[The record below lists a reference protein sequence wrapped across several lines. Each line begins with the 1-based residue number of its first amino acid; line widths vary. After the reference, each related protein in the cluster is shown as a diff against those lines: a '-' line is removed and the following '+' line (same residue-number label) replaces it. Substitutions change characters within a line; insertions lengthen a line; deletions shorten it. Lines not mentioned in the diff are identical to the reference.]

1 MDYLKEKQEA
11 IDAGK
16 RALRSLKEA
25 RSQISGAKGLG
36 IWDLLGGGTFVS
48 IAKHFKINNA
58 KNALSEARYNLQI
71 FNRELRD
78 LSMDLDIGIGDFL
91 TVFDIMDSF
100 FADVLV
106 QVRLGDA
113 AQKIDEAIFKV
124 EAVLAKIQYY
134 S

>member
-1 MDYLKEKQEA
+1 MDYTKEKQEA
-11 IDAGK
+11 IEAGQ

-25 RSQISGAKGLG
+25 QRQISGAKGLG
-36 IWDLLGGGTFVS
+36 IWDLLGGGTVVS

-58 KNALSEARYNLQI
+58 RNALSDARYNLQI

>member
-1 MDYLKEKQEA
+1 MDYTKEKQEA
-11 IDAGK
+11 IEAGQ

-25 RSQISGAKGLG
+25 QRQISGAKGLG